1 MENVSEQVWGKG
13 IDPPTQGRGEKEK
26 SSDTVANMKARLL
39 ELEVAIANTREVVD
53 MLEQGI
59 KKGLGDIREEIQDLR
74 ERILS

>member
-1 MENVSEQVWGKG
+1 
-13 IDPPTQGRGEKEK
+13 
-26 SSDTVANMKARLL
+26 MKTRLL
-39 ELEVAIANTREVVD
+39 ELEVAIANTREIVD